1 MEDKKSLRLADPK
14 QEPHI
19 VIHPDRSVTVPEEL
33 KNLAVQYDHNIET
46 VIFDCPRYWDGND
59 MSKMGIR
66 INYEREDGYGDC
78 YVCTDVTADEEDP
91 KLMHFSWVISRNV
104 SDMPGI
110 LRFSACAIR
119 NDSSA
124 IGNEAQHWSSRVC
137 EDARVLPGLDYTE
150 HVLETQPD
158 VILAA
163 WTATEEA
170 QAAAEKTT
178 RQYEEM
184 KKQAALIGDGNV
196 GTVTGPR
203 VDSESLDSAAVVKEI
218 PGKTVQDRSTG
229 AQLFD
234 ASKLPTKTQGG
245 ATVTNNG
252 DGSFTV
258 SGSGNLTSEFNIS
271 LVYTHEQCKQILK
284 LGKINQNFREGTLPY
299 PYGQIKANGKWYN
312 FEHLNNITQDIL
324 NANDLEM
331 YIGFYGSID
340 QSIKP
345 GTIKPMLYQD
355 GDGTWEPYTGGK
367 PTPRPDYPVM
377 VRGVGDSGYFD
388 GALLQGYYSVDD
400 GTYKVSDNLVCNA
413 NRIPCKTGDTLSIIV
428 DDKDVEEIFFLFYRS
443 DGSFVGN
450 SPNKA
455 VKAPEGAEYFC
466 FRVQKTG
473 ITPYNA
479 GHIAVTINGKYMT
492 MVKSRTAN
500 LFDYSRLPTK
510 TQGGATVTNNGDG
523 SFTISGS
530 GNINGDYP
538 NNFKVSHDEI
548 IKRFKAGKLFAKS
561 EKVTAPYFFVN
572 LNKDKTYVKTLV
584 ELSNKNYYTADI
596 LQEYLDDSSYSFVIG
611 INGNKNQLIKPGT
624 IKPMLYQDG
633 DGTYQPY
640 KESSSIITIDYP
652 LYEGDKIYQ
661 KDGKLWVHRENA
673 AVTFEGSEDENW
685 VLYNGQFYIAKDD
698 MKKSSSYKGNLFC
711 DRLETDVNNSTKKDN
726 TITGHWDST
735 LYPDKN
741 WIYITKTDIESVSA
755 LKTWLQSNPVTVV
768 YKLAVPVEE
777 RITAEEAY
785 NLRTYAPYCTIWTP
799 DDLDPEFLVDTA
811 KNLAGAYA
819 LEGYARVM
827 KDRARIEGNQ
837 EQLRSRILALEVAM
851 VKGGE

>member
-1 MEDKKSLRLADPK
+1 MKIKRIPIVLDLQNKGQPILIPAKQADTGRILEFKICNGAEAIEVKNDPVLSVKKASGKKILNAC
-14 QEPHI
+14 
-19 VIHPDRSVTVPEEL
+19 SVE
-33 KNLAVQYDHNIET
+33 N
-46 VIFDCPRYWDGND
+46 GN
-59 MSKMGIR
+59 
-66 INYEREDGYGDC
+66 
-78 YVCTDVTADEEDP
+78 VLV
-91 KLMHFSWVISRNV
+91 KLTN
-104 SDMPGI
+104 
-110 LRFSACAIR
+110 
-119 NDSSA
+119 
-124 IGNEAQHWSSRVC
+124 Q
-137 EDARVLPGLDYTE
+137 
-150 HVLETQPD
+150 
-158 VILAA
+158 ILAETGRQKA
-163 WTATEEA
+163 ELIFKDDDGTVKSYIFLLDVEETTYDPDAIMSQNEFDALDKWA
-170 QAAAEKTT
+170 QEWDDRVGEVIKRADQ
-178 RQYEEM
+178 QYEEM
-184 KKQAALIGDGNV
+184 KKQAALIGDGNI

-203 VDSESLDSAAVVKEI
+203 ADFESLDSAAVVKEI
-218 PGKTVQDRSTG
+218 RGKTVQDRSTG

-377 VRGVGDSGYFD
+377 VQGVGDSGYFD
-388 GALLQGYYSVDD
+388 GVLLQGYYSIVD
-400 GTYKVSDNLVCNA
+400 GTLVGASDYICNE
-413 NRIPCKTGDTLSIIV
+413 NKIPCNSGDEISITV
-428 DDKDVEEIFFLFYRS
+428 KKDGIEDFQFLFYKKN
-443 DGSFVGN
+443 GTYIGN
-450 SPNKA
+450 VPNWTA
-455 VKAPEGAEYFC
+455 KAPEGTAFVC
-466 FRVQKTG
+466 FRMKKTG
-473 ITPYNA
+473 LTTRNA
-479 GHIAVTINGKYMT
+479 GHIAITINGKYMT
-492 MVKSRTAN
+492 MIKSRTAN
-500 LFDYSRLPTK
+500 LFDYRRLPSK

-538 NNFKVSHDEI
+538 NNYKISHDEI

-561 EKVTAPYFFVN
+561 EKVTAPYFFMN

-596 LQEYLDDSSYSFVIG
+596 LQEYLDDSSYSFVVG

-735 LYPDKN
+735 LYPDRN
-741 WIYITKTDIESVSA
+741 WIYITKTDVESVSA

-785 NLRTYAPYCTIWTP
+785 NLRTYAPYSTIWTP

-811 KNLAGAYA
+811 KNLAGSYA
-819 LEGYARVM
+819 LESYAQAKKNEMIKDNGSEMNLLTQKIEKIEELM
-827 KDRARIEGNQ
+827 KN
-837 EQLRSRILALEVAM
+837 ALMISE
-851 VKGGE
+851 

>member
-1 MEDKKSLRLADPK
+1 MAIQNRRGIFSDFDPDKMIPGEWAVVLSGDPDSKDGTSVYMCFHAGGVKRMATYADML
-14 QEPHI
+14 
-19 VIHPDRSVTVPEEL
+19 S
-33 KNLAVQYDHNIET
+33 NIENAT
-46 VIFDCPRYWDGND
+46 EDIRNQFTEEILKVIKNAEAAIENAN
-59 MSKMGIR
+59 SA
-66 INYEREDGYGDC
+66 
-78 YVCTDVTADEEDP
+78 TDKANGAATSAESAAQKADE
-91 KLMHFSWVISRNV
+91 I
-104 SDMPGI
+104 
-110 LRFSACAIR
+110 
-119 NDSSA
+119 
-124 IGNEAQHWSSRVC
+124 
-137 EDARVLPGLDYTE
+137 T
-150 HVLETQPD
+150 
-158 VILAA
+158 
-163 WTATEEA
+163 
-170 QAAAEKTT
+170 EKTNQ
-178 RQYEEM
+178 QYEEM

-245 ATVTNNG
+245 ATVTNNS

-258 SGSGNLTSEFNIS
+258 SGNGNLTSEFNIS
-271 LVYTHEQCKQILK
+271 FMYTHEQSKKILK
-284 LGKINQNFREGTLPY
+284 LGKINQNFKEGTLPY

-345 GTIKPMLYQD
+345 GTIRPMLYQD

-377 VRGVGDSGYFD
+377 VQGVGDSGYFD
-388 GALLQGYYSVDD
+388 GALLRGYYSTTD
-400 GTYKVSDNLVCNA
+400 GSFKVSDDLVCNA
-413 NRIPCKTGDTLSIIV
+413 NKISCKTGDTLSIVIN
-428 DDKDVEEIFFLFYRS
+428 DKDIKETFFLFYKA
-443 DGSFVGN
+443 DETFLGN
-450 SPNKA
+450 NPNKT

-473 ITPYNA
+473 ITPKNA
-479 GHIAVTINGKYMT
+479 GHIAITINGKYMT
-492 MVKSRTAN
+492 MIKSRTAN
-500 LFDYSRLPTK
+500 LFDYRRLPSK

-538 NNFKVSHDEI
+538 NNYKISHDEI

-596 LQEYLDDSSYSFVIG
+596 LQEYLDDSSYSVVIG

-640 KESSSIITIDYP
+640 KESSSMIPITQP
-652 LYEGDKIYQ
+652 LYAGDKVYQ
-661 KDGKLWVHRENA
+661 KDGELWLHWENA
-673 AVTFEGSEDENW
+673 EVTFDGSEDENW
-685 VLYNGQFYIAKDD
+685 VMYNGQFYTTKDD
-698 MKKSSSYKGNLFC
+698 MKKSNSYVDNLFC
-711 DRLETDVNNSTKKDN
+711 DRFQTDINNSAKNDN

-735 LYPDKN
+735 LYPDRN
-741 WIYITKTDIESVSA
+741 WIYITKTDVESVSA

-768 YKLAVPVEE
+768 YKLAVPIEE

-785 NLRTYAPYCTIWTP
+785 NLRTYAPYSTIWTP
-799 DDLDPEFLVDTA
+799 DDLNPEFLVDTA

-819 LEGYARVM
+819 LESYAQAKKNEMIKDNGSEMNLLTQKIEKIEELM
-827 KDRARIEGNQ
+827 KNTLTISE
-837 EQLRSRILALEVAM
+837 
-851 VKGGE
+851 